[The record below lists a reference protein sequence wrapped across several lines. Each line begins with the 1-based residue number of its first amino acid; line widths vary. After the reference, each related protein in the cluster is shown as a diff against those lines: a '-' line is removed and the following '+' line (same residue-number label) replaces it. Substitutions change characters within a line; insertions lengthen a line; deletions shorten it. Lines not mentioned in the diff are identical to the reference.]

1 MVRRKNAHLEGR
13 DKATRQQQRR
23 VLGPLRNLTAQP
35 APRERYDRALERF
48 RQFLKEENRQFPCDP
63 GPLDHWL
70 SHYIET
76 LWESGEGR
84 ALAADTIASVQ
95 DHLPSVKGRLAAS
108 WRLMKTWATNEIPNR
123 APPLPLEALEMMIG
137 QSLFQNDDLFALS
150 LLLAFHGLLRTGEV
164 LGVHKAHCQQA
175 GPRSVAVIS
184 LGMTKGGKRQGAAE
198 SITIREE
205 DLLRRLWQW
214 KSTPHARSMLCE
226 APHTWRKKF
235 SACLDACGLGD
246 YQFRPYSLRR
256 GGATCYFSR
265 YGSLD
270 RLLLLGRWQAA
281 KTARVY
287 INEGLATL
295 AELRLQGNSQA
306 QAYRRQYIRS
316 KSVELQPLERARK
329 GRPGDNGKS
338 KKSRKSG
345 RKKGKK

>member
-1 MVRRKNAHLEGR
+1 MVRRKNAHLEGK

-23 VLGPLRNLTAQP
+23 ALGPLRNLTVQP
-35 APRERYDRALERF
+35 ALERF
-48 RQFLKEENRQFPCDP
+48 RQFLKEENRQFPRDP

-70 SHYIET
+70 SHYIEA